1 MFFNKLTYFKIV
13 IKIILYKNNNGG
25 DKMALKLTNINE
37 LKSYKT
43 KIEKSKLEYDETIK
57 HLMDTIKLSAI
68 YWQGEEGNLF
78 RDNLYSLVGVDLN
91 VISNEMKAEIDY
103 LNRLI
108 TILENAQEQIKSRI
122 NG

>member
-1 MFFNKLTYFKIV
+1 
-13 IKIILYKNNNGG
+13 
-25 DKMALKLTNINE
+25 MALKLTNINE

-57 HLMDTIKLSAI
+57 HVMDTIKLSAI